1 MTDPGEYAR
10 ELSGHVHGPH
20 DDQATVGAAGLAA
33 ETIRYL
39 CYATTHGGLSEPAT
53 VYAVAGDLSA
63 AAGRLP
69 QLLAQLAVW
78 IVGEANAGRLAG
90 DRPAGRLGRDA
101 RAIFGEAAAH
111 AASLAAA
118 LAGAHDLTATLW
130 AGERAP
136 EESAAP

>member
-39 CYATTHGGLSEPAT
+39 CYATTHGGLSSGPPSMLSPAT
-53 VYAVAGDLSA
+53 CRPPPGGFPSSLLSLPSGSPARRTPAVS
-63 AAGRLP
+63 
-69 QLLAQLAVW
+69 
-78 IVGEANAGRLAG
+78 AG

-118 LAGAHDLTATLW
+118 LAGAHNLTATLR